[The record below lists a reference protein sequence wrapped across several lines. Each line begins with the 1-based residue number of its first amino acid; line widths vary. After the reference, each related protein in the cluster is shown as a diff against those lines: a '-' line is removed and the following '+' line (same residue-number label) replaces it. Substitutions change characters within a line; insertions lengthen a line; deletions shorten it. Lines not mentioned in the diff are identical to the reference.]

1 MLETEPFIIQKSS
14 PDSPT
19 ARPLIQALS
28 SALFQITGN
37 DGTASFADQDV
48 QHERAVFLVAFDDD
62 EAVGCG
68 GLRPLSETVGEIK
81 RMYAKYA
88 GRGIGSVI
96 LQALEQHAVELG
108 YQKIWLETRKV
119 NTTAVAFY
127 IRHNYQIRL
136 NYGKY
141 VGRSE
146 AVCFEK
152 LLIYH

>member
-1 MLETEPFIIQKSS
+1 MPLIIQRSS
-14 PDSPT
+14 PDSPA

-37 DGTASFADQDV
+37 DGTASFANHAV
-48 QHERAVFLVAFDDD
+48 QHERAVFLVAFENG

-68 GLRPLSETVGEIK
+68 GLRPISEKVGEIK

-88 GRGIGSVI
+88 GRGIGSAI
-96 LQALEQHAVELG
+96 LQTLEQHAAELG
-108 YQKIWLETRKV
+108 YREIWLETRKV
-119 NTTAVAFY
+119 NTVAVAFY
-127 IRHNYQIRL
+127 TRHGYCIRP

-141 VGRSE
+141 VGRNE

-152 LLIYH
+152 LLRTTS